1 MWGAMELYEA
11 GQEQERQYIKD
22 MRPTP
27 IEAGFTFE
35 YFSGLIDSL
44 LSGEK
49 RSVKG
54 LLTQEQLIPGL
65 GNAIAGSAIATGDIA
80 KHLDIGINGVPG
92 TAIETNVGPAHRER
106 CLNALALLD
115 VREPDEV
122 SRGRIEGAVNVPL
135 HSLRDRL
142 AELPQGRPI
151 IVYCAA
157 GLRAYLACRI
167 LSQSG
172 FAEVFN
178 LSGGYQTYAV
188 ATAEQSSP

>member
-1 MWGAMELYEA
+1 VN
-11 GQEQERQYIKD
+11 I
-22 MRPTP
+22 
-27 IEAGFTFE
+27 AGFAAE
-35 YFSGLIDSL
+35 NILQGLVRTVQWSDL
-44 LSGEK
+44 REG
-49 RSVKG
+49 R
-54 LLTQEQLIPGL
+54 T
-65 GNAIAGSAIATGDIA
+65 
-80 KHLDIGINGVPG
+80 
-92 TAIETNVGPAHRER
+92 PAD
-106 CLNALALLD
+106 AVLLD

-142 AELPQGRPI
+142 AELPKGRPI

-172 FAEVFN
+172 FAEVYN

-188 ATAEQSSP
+188 ASAE